1 MNVVAAIYV
10 VVDHATVAVFLV
22 IRRVILLVL
31 LVILGIRAHP
41 AGVNAGPIIQETVH
55 LRATPAGVVVRQ
67 QVPKI
72 LRRPV
77 FKRF

>member
-22 IRRVILLVL
+22 IRRVVLLVL

-41 AGVNAGPIIQETVH
+41 AGVNAGPII
-55 LRATPAGVVVRQ
+55 
-67 QVPKI
+67 
-72 LRRPV
+72 
-77 FKRF
+77 